1 MDKRFGEACDQLYR
15 LGVTANYK
23 GCRYTAYA
31 IALCA
36 KEPDML
42 MLVTKNLYPEVAR
55 QYCTTWQ
62 AVERNIRTISHVA
75 WKTNRT
81 HLRNIAGYPLYAF
94 PAASEFISIMT
105 AYLQRTRETQ
115 AR

>member
-1 MDKRFGEACDQLYR
+1 MTQVDKRFGEACDQLYR

-42 MLVTKNLYPEVAR
+42 DRKSVV
-55 QYCTTWQ
+55 
-62 AVERNIRTISHVA
+62 
-75 WKTNRT
+75 
-81 HLRNIAGYPLYAF
+81 
-94 PAASEFISIMT
+94 
-105 AYLQRTRETQ
+105 
-115 AR
+115 